1 MIWCRFESADGPSY
15 GLVESNV
22 VKQVKGVPW
31 GDHEITSV
39 QYLLDSVKL
48 LLPVVPVT
56 AFASGL
62 NYAKHAIDGL
72 TKFGVKDPK
81 LPSRAIIAYWAN
93 SALIAHGEA
102 IIRPADSEGDFQ
114 YEGELVAVIGK
125 RAKNVSREDALDYVF
140 GWTIGNDVSERAWQK
155 KDPTLLR
162 SKNCDTFKPMG
173 PWIVTGLNPKDM
185 RTTVRVNG
193 VVLDEFDT
201 GNMLFDV
208 ATHIHD
214 ITKYC
219 TLQPGDVIWFGTDGV
234 PQNMSP
240 GDVVEVEISG
250 IGTLRNPVEAGN
262 RNLAEQPEASK
273 K

>member
-1 MIWCRFESADGPSY
+1 MIWCRFESTDGPSY
-15 GLVESNV
+15 GLVEGNV
-22 VKQVKGVPW
+22 VKQIKGVPW

-39 QYLLDSVKL
+39 QYPLDSVKM
-48 LLPVVPVT
+48 LLPVVPST

-72 TKFGVKDPK
+72 TKLGVKDPK

-102 IIRPADSEGDFQ
+102 
-114 YEGELVAVIGK
+114 
-125 RAKNVSREDALDYVF
+125 LDYVF

-155 KDPTLLR
+155 KDLTLLR

-173 PWIVTGLNPKDM
+173 PWIVTGLDPKDM

-208 ATHIHD
+208 ATHIRD

-234 PQNMSP
+234 AQNMSP

-250 IGTLRNPVEAGN
+250 IGTLRNPVEAG
-262 RNLAEQPEASK
+262 APP
-273 K
+273 